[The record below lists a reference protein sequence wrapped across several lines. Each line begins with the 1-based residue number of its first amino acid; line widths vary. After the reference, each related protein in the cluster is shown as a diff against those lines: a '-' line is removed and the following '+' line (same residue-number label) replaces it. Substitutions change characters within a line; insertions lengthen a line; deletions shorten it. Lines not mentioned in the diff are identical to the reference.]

1 MKVLHVESGRHLYGG
16 ALQVL
21 FLLRGLPAH
30 GVQSVLACPPGS
42 AIAAA
47 AREEGFEVREVP
59 MGGDLDLAM
68 VGRLTRLIR
77 AEKPDLV
84 HLHSRRGADVLGGL
98 AARRA
103 GVPALLSRRV
113 DNPEPRPWAALKY
126 RLYDHV
132 ITISEAIRQV
142 LLAEGV
148 PADKVSCVPS
158 AVDTERYRPGGD
170 QEAFR
175 REFGLQAD
183 ELTVGM
189 AAQFI
194 PRKGHRV
201 LVDAAP
207 AVLQAHPR
215 TRFLLFGRGP
225 EQEAIRRRI
234 EQVGLAERFVFA
246 GFRDDLEQWLP
257 CLDVLAHPASME
269 GLGVILLQAAA
280 CGVPVVA
287 SRAGGIPEAVAVGE
301 TGLLVPPG
309 DARALAGA
317 VIDLLADGP
326 RRRRLGEAARS
337 RALQRFSPAA
347 MAAGNATVYA
357 RLA

>member
-30 GVQSVLACPPGS
+30 GVDSVLACPPGS

-47 AREEGFEVREVP
+47 AREEGMQVREVS
-59 MGGDLDLAM
+59 MGGDLDLPL

-77 AEKPDLV
+77 AERPDLV

-103 GVPALLSRRV
+103 GVPAVLSRRV
-113 DNPEPRPWAALKY
+113 DNPEPRPWVALKY

-132 ITISEAIRQV
+132 ITISQAIRQV

-148 PADKVSCVPS
+148 PAGKVTCVPS

-170 QEAFR
+170 RERFR
-175 REFGLQAD
+175 REFGLEAD

-215 TRFLLFGRGP
+215 TRFLLFGQGP
-225 EQEAIRRRI
+225 EEFAVRRRVT
-234 EQVGLAERFVFA
+234 EAGLGERFAFA
-246 GFRDDLEQWLP
+246 GFRDDLEELLP
-257 CLDVLAHPASME
+257 CLDLLAHPASME

-280 CGVPVVA
+280 CGVPAVA
-287 SRAGGIPEAVAVGE
+287 TRAGGIPEAVAEGE
-301 TGLLVPPG
+301 TGVLVAPG
-309 DARALAGA
+309 DARALGRALA
-317 VIDLLADGP
+317 ELLGDAQ
-326 RRRRLGEAARS
+326 RRRALGKTARA
-337 RALQRFSPAA
+337 RALERFSPRV
-347 MAAGNATVYA
+347 MAAGNAAVYA
-357 RLA
+357 PLV